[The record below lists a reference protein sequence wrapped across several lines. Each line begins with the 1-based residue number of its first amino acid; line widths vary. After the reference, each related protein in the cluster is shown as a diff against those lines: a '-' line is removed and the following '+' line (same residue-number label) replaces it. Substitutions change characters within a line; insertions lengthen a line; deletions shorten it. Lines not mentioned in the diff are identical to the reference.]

1 MAWKAH
7 QLDYKYSNPN
17 TMFPMHSIRA
27 MCVTGK
33 YVMRIGG
40 KFTKFTMKRDISFYS
55 PSHKSLPGS

>member
-1 MAWKAH
+1 
-7 QLDYKYSNPN
+7 
-17 TMFPMHSIRA
+17 MHSIRA

-40 KFTKFTMKRDISFYS
+40 TFTKFTMKRDISFYS